1 MPYEHPLP
9 DCLHDILIDEATLQ
23 ARVAELGA
31 QINKDYNGVK
41 NLVLVCIL
49 KGGVMFLTD
58 LMRHLDVPHAIDFL
72 AVSSYGTARQSTGIV
87 RIDMDLRQDVEGLN
101 LLLVE
106 DIVDS
111 GTTLAYIRRLLEA
124 RNPASIKICTLLSKP
139 SRRTVDIHVDYIGF
153 DIPNKFVF
161 GYGLDLDEL
170 YRNLPFIGVARIN
183 ETAEPSGEAPDSYTD
198 IY

>member
-1 MPYEHPLP
+1 MPYERPLP
-9 DCLHDILIDEATLQ
+9 DCLHEILIDEATLQ

-31 QINKDYNGVK
+31 QIDKDYADVK
-41 NLVLVCIL
+41 NLLLVCVL

-58 LMRHLDVPHAIDFL
+58 LMRQLTVPHAIDFL
-72 AVSSYGTARQSTGIV
+72 AVSSYGTGRQSTGVV

-101 LLLVE
+101 LLIVE

-139 SRRTVDIHVDYIGF
+139 TRRTVDIRVDYIGF

-170 YRNLPFIGVARIN
+170 YRNLPFIGVVRTDD
-183 ETAEPSGEAPDSYTD
+183 TAEPSGGPPDSYTD

>member
-9 DCLHDILIDEATLQ
+9 DCLHEILIDEATLQ
-23 ARVAELGA
+23 ARVAELGT
-31 QINKDYNGVK
+31 QIDKDYAGIK
-41 NLVLVCIL
+41 NLLLVCIL
-49 KGGVMFLTD
+49 KGGVIFLSD
-58 LMRHLDVPHAIDFL
+58 LMRRLSVPHAIDFL
-72 AVSSYGTARQSTGIV
+72 AVSSYGTGRQSTGIV

-101 LLLVE
+101 LLIVE

-139 SRRTVDIHVDYIGF
+139 SRRTIDIHVDYIGF
-153 DIPNKFVF
+153 DIPNRFVF

-170 YRNLPFIGVARIN
+170 YRNLPFIGVARTG
-183 ETAEPSGEAPDSYTD
+183 ETPDSYTD